1 MDANDN
7 ACYLN
12 DRVVPAFFASRLA
25 PTGAGTM
32 SGETSPTRSCSPPT
46 VGRFFIEDVWMK
58 ISRGIALASLMTLA
72 LILAPGAGQ
81 AK

>member
-1 MDANDN
+1 MQHRENIVMNLIPVGASRLAMDANDN

-32 SGETSPTRSCSPPT
+32 SGEISPTRSCSSPT
-46 VGRFFIEDVWMK
+46 AGRFSQRM
-58 ISRGIALASLMTLA
+58 SG
-72 LILAPGAGQ
+72 
-81 AK
+81 